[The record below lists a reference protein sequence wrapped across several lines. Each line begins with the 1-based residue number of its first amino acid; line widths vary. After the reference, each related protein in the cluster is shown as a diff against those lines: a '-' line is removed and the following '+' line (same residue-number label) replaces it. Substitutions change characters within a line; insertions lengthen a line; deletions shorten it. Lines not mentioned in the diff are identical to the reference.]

1 MAIDWSKMTKEDYE
15 TILNSCESIKRGK
28 SKLALMQI
36 ELDSYKELEEFNDV
50 IENLNRLIKQYDEF
64 DKKLEEFIL

>member
-15 TILNSCESIKRGK
+15 TILNSCESIKKGK

-36 ELDSYKELEEFNDV
+36 ELDSYKELEEFNEV
-50 IENLNRLIKQYDEF
+50 IENLNRLIKQYDEL